1 MASGPN
7 SRGPGSSGAG
17 SRDPLRATLYW
28 GAVAAVWVLIAVV
41 AVVAFLSRGLPDTG
55 KLTAIQRQPAISYLD
70 RSGVLIA
77 VRGSQY
83 APPVDLDSL
92 PAYVPAAFVSIED
105 HNFYHHMGFDIGG
118 IVRSLAYNATHHGG
132 PLRGGSTI
140 TQQLAKNLF
149 LTPEQS
155 AKRKVQEL
163 LLSVWLEWKFSK
175 KQILALY
182 MNRVNFGGG
191 AYGIEAAA
199 QRYFNKPASQL
210 SIGESALLAGLLKAP
225 SRYSPVNDQE
235 RAARRATI
243 VLDRMVETRAITKEQ
258 EEQAFAH
265 PVIFSKSLSSQ
276 HAQYFVDWVDGQLR
290 AILAGQ
296 PEELQK
302 DLVVETTLDL
312 PIDTV
317 AELAAQ
323 QVVEKD
329 AKQGV
334 QNAAVVALD
343 SEGRV
348 RAMIGGTSY
357 AQSQFNRAVDAK
369 RQAGSSWKPFVY
381 LAAMEA
387 GRTPETGVVDEP
399 ITIKGWSPHNYT
411 NRFLGPM
418 TLASALAQSINTV
431 AARLADEVGTDTVAR
446 TARRLGVTSTINTD
460 PAMALGTSS
469 VSPLEMAQAY
479 VPFSNGGVKAPA
491 WGIERIRTADG
502 QVLYEHHLDQRPQV
516 IANPAL
522 TYMDR
527 MMRGV
532 LVSPGT
538 GARAAIKGYDLA
550 GKTGTTSDY
559 RDAWFVGFTGGFVAA
574 VWVGKDDN
582 TPMQKVTGGG
592 APAEIWRAFMS
603 AALPRLKVAS
613 IPSGPDAPPAA
624 PAEEGTSDPIAD
636 LLSKTGENGEGGKVA
651 LPQPADPNAETFAER
666 QDRLKRERFERER
679 DAAMGVPPRAPVP
692 PPRPDGAYSP
702 RDRDALDRLTR
713 GQN

>member
-1 MASGPN
+1 MPPA
-7 SRGPGSSGAG
+7 
-17 SRDPLRATLYW
+17 LRKALYW
-28 GAVAAVWVLIAVV
+28 GAVAAVWALIVVV
-41 AVVAFLSRGLPDTG
+41 AVVAFLARGLPDTN

-70 RSGVLIA
+70 RSGALIA

-83 APPVDLDSL
+83 APPVDLDTL

-105 HNFYHHMGFDIGG
+105 HNFYHHMGFDLGG
-118 IVRSLAYNATHHGG
+118 IIRSLGYNLTHRGG

-199 QRYFNKPASQL
+199 QRYFNKPAGQL

-243 VLDRMVETRAITKEQ
+243 VLDKMVEYRAITKEQ
-258 EEQAFAH
+258 EAEAFAR
-265 PVIFSKSLSSQ
+265 PVIFSKTLSSQ
-276 HAQYFVDWVDGQLR
+276 HAQYFVDWVDAQLR
-290 AILAGQ
+290 AILGGR

-312 PIDTV
+312 PIDTA
-317 AELAAQ
+317 AELSAS
-323 QVVEKD
+323 QVVERD

-348 RAMIGGTSY
+348 RAMIGGVSY

-381 LAAMEA
+381 LTAMEA
-387 GRTPETGVVDEP
+387 GRTPDVQVIDEP
-399 ITIKGWSPHNYT
+399 ITINGWTPKNYT
-411 NRFLGPM
+411 NKYLGQI
-418 TLASALAQSINTV
+418 TLATALQQSINTV
-431 AARLADEVGTDTVAR
+431 AARLANEVGTDAVAR
-446 TARRLGVTSTINTD
+446 TARRLGITSPINTD

-479 VPFSNGGVKAPA
+479 VPFSNGGLKAPA

-502 QVLYEHHLDQRPQV
+502 QILYEHHLDQRTQV

-522 TYMDR
+522 SYMTR

-559 RDAWFVGFTGGFVAA
+559 RDAWFVGFTGGFVTA

-582 TPMQKVTGGG
+582 TPMRKVTGGG

-603 AALPRLKVAS
+603 AALPRLKVAP
-613 IPSGPDAPPAA
+613 IPAGPDAPPNADGAA
-624 PAEEGTSDPIAD
+624 TTADPIAD
-636 LLSKTGENGEGGKVA
+636 LLNKTGENGEGGA
-651 LPQPADPNAETFAER
+651 LTPAGADPGAETPEER
-666 QDRLKRERFERER
+666 QDRLDRERFERER
-679 DAAMGVPPRAPVP
+679 QSAFGLPPAPARP
-692 PPRPDGAYSP
+692 APPRPASDGVYAP

-713 GQN
+713 GPPN